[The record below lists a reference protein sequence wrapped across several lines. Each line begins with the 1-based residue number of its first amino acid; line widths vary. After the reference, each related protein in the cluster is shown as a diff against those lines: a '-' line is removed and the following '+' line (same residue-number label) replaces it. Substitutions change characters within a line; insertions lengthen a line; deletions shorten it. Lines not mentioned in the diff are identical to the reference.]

1 MQTPTTRKA
10 EKQQLMETFQHG
22 RTRAFKIG
30 RRKYCIVRESNPA
43 PRDSP
48 YVSFDATELTHSCI
62 YQMRTD
68 SAQNLT
74 SNFVF

>member
-10 EKQQLMETFQHG
+10 EKQKLMETLEHG

-30 RRKYCIVRESNPA
+30 RRISCIVRESNPA
-43 PRDSP
+43 PCDSA
-48 YVSFDATELTHSCI
+48 YVSFYATELTHSCI

-68 SAQNLT
+68 SAPNMT
-74 SNFVF
+74 SNLVS